1 MPSTIGIARLLRSL
15 EFQRG
20 WTDGVRLEVD
30 TSRIGSDPL
39 TINFSISRRI
49 SVNERQYSF
58 FVTLESEEASPIILN
73 IRYGVVFEANRY
85 IKPSDEA
92 LTEFGNY
99 VAAPLIHQNLQ
110 VLIRPIAEAMFGTAS
125 GLVPPLEIIQNFG
138 DEVDVERLA

>member
-1 MPSTIGIARLLRSL
+1 MPSSVGIARLLRSL

-20 WTDGVRLEVD
+20 WSDGVRLEVD
-30 TSRIGSDPL
+30 STRIGSDPL

-58 FVTLESEEASPIILN
+58 LVTLESEEGSPIILN
-73 IRYGVVFEANRY
+73 IRYGVIFEANKS

-92 LTEFGNY
+92 LTAFGNY

-110 VLIRPIAEAMFGTAS
+110 ALISPIAEAMFGTAS
-125 GLVPPLEIIQNFG
+125 GLVPPLEIIQNF
-138 DEVDVERLA
+138 DDKNAVEHLV